1 MSERLLIRPAA
12 PGDETEWR
20 RLWKGFLEYYKH
32 PLQPEVIQHTWTR
45 LMDPACTL
53 SCRLAIRGRRTLG
66 FAIHQHHPST
76 WVMGD
81 DCYLEDLFVDPA
93 ARGQGIGRALITDLI
108 EFARNRGW
116 KRLYWNTD
124 ASNSAARALY
134 DQFAQDD
141 GHVRYRLKL

>member
-1 MSERLLIRPAA
+1 
-12 PGDETEWR
+12 
-20 RLWKGFLEYYKH
+20 
-32 PLQPEVIQHTWTR
+32 
-45 LMDPACTL
+45 
-53 SCRLAIRGRRTLG
+53 
-66 FAIHQHHPST
+66 
-76 WVMGD
+76 MGD